1 MRVRILAAVCLLVLV
16 AGVTLGSY
24 RLGQQSTG
32 GSAVAPDELPS
43 EFNAVAELY
52 QRVSNEAVE
61 VPSDDKLAEAAAE
74 GMLGALEDPY
84 SAYYTPDEFAEL
96 NNLLEGQFSGVGL
109 VLEDTPQGFEAVSVI
124 EGTPAAK
131 AGIESGERIISVNGS
146 DVTDQP
152 IDSVVNRVK
161 GEKGTEVTL
170 GLTGGEAGEREVT
183 LTRARIEVPTLESRV
198 LDSGAG
204 YVRLLQFTETA
215 GEDVRGAVKE
225 LRAEGAERVV
235 LDLRGNPGG
244 LLREAV
250 DVAGVFIEDGTVV
263 SVKDREN
270 SKEQLSASGEAFEGM
285 PLAVL
290 IDDGSA
296 SASEIVAGAVKDL
309 DRGVVVGQK
318 TFGKGTVQTVRV
330 LADGSGA
337 KFTTAEY
344 FTPSG
349 DSLEDKG
356 VTPDRK
362 VTGSDAQLD
371 AAVEALQGMVAG
383 TGG

>member
-270 SKEQLSASGEAFEGM
+270 SKEQLSATGEAFEGM

>member
-170 GLTGGEAGEREVT
+170 GLTGGEGGEREVT

>member
-371 AAVEALQGMVAG
+371 AAVEAVQGMVAG

>member
-270 SKEQLSASGEAFEGM
+270 SKEQLSATGEAFEGM

-371 AAVEALQGMVAG
+371 VAVEALQGMVAG